1 MCFSY
6 TQNDNFFNQHT
17 AGIFGRSFISKVNG
31 NSTINLLRF
40 FFPVVY
46 ELVHCS
52 VPLSQSE
59 RIIGSTDESE
69 DLDEH

>member
-1 MCFSY
+1 MFFIYS
-6 TQNDNFFNQHT
+6 QNDVFFNQPT
-17 AGIFGRSFISKVNG
+17 AEIFGKSFISNIRG

-52 VPLSQSE
+52 VPLSHSE
-59 RIIGSTDESE
+59 RIIGSTEESE